1 MTDLDPD
8 ADFGT
13 DPTRA
18 ALLRAML
25 PHVPFDGWSD
35 RAFARAAREAEV
47 TLAEARAAAPRGALD
62 LAVEWHRQGDRAML
76 RTMRAA
82 DLTAMKMRE
91 RIAFALRARMRA
103 LPEREALRRS
113 ASLFALPG
121 NAGLGARLL
130 WETADAI
137 WTALGDTSRDGNWY
151 SKRATL
157 AAVLASVVLFRLG
170 DSPDLR
176 RTNAFIDRRI
186 DDVMAFE
193 KWKARAGQDPV
204 LRPLARPLG
213 WIMGQIRAPV
223 RPDLPGG
230 WRPEEPAEPLRADPL
245 RPGSHPHPPQGD
257 PPRPDPKPAD

>member
-25 PHVPFDGWSD
+25 PHVPFEGWSD
-35 RAFARAAREAEV
+35 RAFVRAAREAEV
-47 TLAEARAAAPRGALD
+47 TLAEARASAPRGALD

-76 RTMRAA
+76 RAIRAA
-82 DLTAMKMRE
+82 DLSGMKLRE
-91 RIAFALRARMRA
+91 RIAFALRARMA
-103 LPEREALRRS
+103 AFPEREALRRS
-113 ASLFALPG
+113 AALFALPG
-121 NAGLGARLL
+121 NAALGARLL

-137 WTALGDTSRDGNWY
+137 WTALGDASRDGNWY

-176 RTNAFIDRRI
+176 RTGAFIDRRI
-186 DDVMAFE
+186 DGVMAFE

-230 WRPEEPAEPLRADPL
+230 WRPEEPAA
-245 RPGSHPHPPQGD
+245 
-257 PPRPDPKPAD
+257 PRPEEPAAAAGRPKAAD